1 VTISLARTTP
11 LQLTEGLN
19 VADRFRL
26 VRLLGQGG
34 MGSVWLAD
42 HLALDIPCAVKFI
55 DREQNSPDVRRRFE
69 REAKAAAQ
77 LRGQHVVQILDHGVW
92 QEMPYIAM
100 EYLEGEDLNAR
111 LERAVR
117 LPHPQTVR
125 IISQVAKGLARAHA
139 AGIVH
144 RDLKPENIFLAKDGD
159 DEIVKVL
166 DFGIAKRSQT
176 SLSEAGTKTGSLLGT
191 PFYMSPEQ
199 ARGVKTIDHRSDLFS
214 LAIIAYQCVTGK
226 LPFYSEG
233 LGDVLAQI
241 MYEPIPTPSQQGLQV
256 PAGFDAWWHRASA
269 RPVEARFQSAK
280 DLADSLALALGV
292 HNTVDIPMLEP
303 RPVELSSPELPS
315 IERIM
320 APTQLA
326 IPGMRP
332 AEHRTIDRPL
342 TRTFDPTPEPSVLRR
357 KNALLMG
364 AGGFAVLL
372 AIALVVFGI
381 RRSASGASQPAAF
394 AQGAS
399 AVEKTALV
407 GGVAAPAGGAND
419 VVPSDSPKAEPT
431 SASSTDAPPPAA
443 QPPKRKGKAPKG
455 PSGPSPK
462 RDYGI

>member
-1 VTISLARTTP
+1 
-11 LQLTEGLN
+11 LQLTEGLR

-42 HLALDIPCAVKFI
+42 HLALEIPCAVKFI
-55 DREQNSPDVRRRFE
+55 DKEQNSPDVRRRFE

-92 QEMPYIAM
+92 EEIPYIAM

-111 LERAVR
+111 LERVVR
-117 LPHPQTVR
+117 LPNAQTVR

-144 RDLKPENIFLAKDGD
+144 RDLKPENIFLTKDGD
-159 DEIVKVL
+159 DEVVKVL

-199 ARGVKTIDHRSDLFS
+199 ARGVKAIDHRSDLFS

-241 MYEPIPTPSQQGLQV
+241 MYEPVPIPSQQGLQV
-256 PAGFDAWWHRASA
+256 PPGFDAWWQRGSA
-269 RPVEARFQSAK
+269 RAVEARFQSAK
-280 DLADSLALALGV
+280 ELADSLALALGISNSV
-292 HNTVDIPMLEP
+292 EIPLLEP
-303 RPVELSSPELPS
+303 RPAEMSSPDVRPEPPL
-315 IERIM
+315 M
-320 APTQLA
+320 APTQLVV
-326 IPGMRP
+326 PGLRP
-332 AEHRTIDRPL
+332 AAHRTIDRSF
-342 TRTFDPTPEPSVLRR
+342 TRTFDPTPAPSLLRR
-357 KNALLMG
+357 KNALLMA

-372 AIALVVFGI
+372 AIVLVFFGA
-381 RRSASGASQPAAF
+381 RKSASGAAGPAF
-394 AQGAS
+394 AQGAGANDKS
-399 AVEKTALV
+399 ALV
-407 GGVAAPAGGAND
+407 GDVPVPAPTETTPPESAVKIDDAAHAAHDVAAG
-419 VVPSDSPKAEPT
+419 
-431 SASSTDAPPPAA
+431 SATPPP
-443 QPPKRKGKAPKG
+443 PRRKAKAPK
-455 PSGPSPK
+455 GPSPK

>member
-1 VTISLARTTP
+1 
-11 LQLTEGLN
+11 LQLTEGLR
-19 VADRFRL
+19 VADRFKL

-42 HLALDIPCAVKFI
+42 HLALEIQCAVKFI
-55 DREQNSPDVRRRFE
+55 DREQNNPDVRRRFE

-92 QEMPYIAM
+92 EGVPYIAM

-111 LERAVR
+111 LERVVR
-117 LPHPQTVR
+117 LPNAQTVR
-125 IISQVAKGLARAHA
+125 IVSQVAKGLAKAHA

-144 RDLKPENIFLAKDGD
+144 RDLKPENIFLTKDGD

-176 SLSEAGTKTGSLLGT
+176 TLSEAGTKTGSLLGT

-199 ARGVKTIDHRSDLFS
+199 ARGVKAIDHRSDLFS

-241 MYEPIPTPSQQGLQV
+241 MYEPIPLPSQQGLQV
-256 PAGFDAWWHRASA
+256 PPGFDAWWHRASA

-280 DLADSLALALGV
+280 ELADSLALALGIS
-292 HNTVDIPMLEP
+292 NTVDIPALAP
-303 RPVELSSPELPS
+303 RAVELSSPELPS
-315 IERIM
+315 LRNPL

-326 IPGMRP
+326 IPAPPSAPRP
-332 AEHRTIDRPL
+332 VEHPTIDHPL
-342 TRTFDPTPEPSVLRR
+342 TRTFDPTPAPSWMRR
-357 KNALLMG
+357 KNALLLGGGG
-364 AGGFAVLL
+364 AALLLAVLL
-372 AIALVVFGI
+372 IVIGA
-381 RRSASGASQPAAF
+381 RRSANAGEPTALAQGTVVDKTSLAGDLPSPAA
-394 AQGAS
+394 GPRES
-399 AVEKTALV
+399 APVEAPAKVEEPAKAPAA
-407 GGVAAPAGGAND
+407 GSAAPAA
-419 VVPSDSPKAEPT
+419 
-431 SASSTDAPPPAA
+431 APVR
-443 QPPKRKGKAPKG
+443 RKGKAPKG
-455 PSGPSPK
+455 PGPK